1 MPVTSPV
8 RRPARFIALVAAV
21 ALAGT
26 VAGACSSSAS
36 APPSFD
42 ASAPCTVDAKL
53 PGAYPA
59 LEALIP
65 ARVGD
70 TAHVSLDSGRNC
82 TATNLGTLADHGV
95 KEVQFAGGVW
105 QDSAEGA
112 ITLAVFSAPGLQPD
126 WMGEWYEATA
136 RSARVTGSIQTTR
149 PTIDGQ
155 QAYRMDLVNGEA
167 PQVAITW
174 PGPTPDTVRVV
185 LASDE
190 SEDRIQAAIAA
201 FGGK

>member
-8 RRPARFIALVAAV
+8 RRPARFTALAATLAVAAAV
-21 ALAGT
+21 LAG
-26 VAGACSSSAS
+26 CSTSAASS
-36 APPSFD
+36 PPFD
-42 ASAPCTVDAKL
+42 ASAPCTIDAKL
-53 PGAYPA
+53 AGAYPT

-65 ARVGD
+65 VKVGD
-70 TAHVSLDSGRNC
+70 TARTSLDSGRNC
-82 TATNLGTLADHGV
+82 TATNLGTLASHGV
-95 KEVQFAGGVW
+95 TEVQFAGGVW

-112 ITLAVFSAPGLQPD
+112 LTLAVFSAPGLQAD

-136 RSARVTGSIQTTR
+136 RSARVTGSIDTTR
-149 PTIDGQ
+149 PMIGGQ

-167 PQVAITW
+167 PQTAITW
-174 PGPTPDTVRVV
+174 PGPTPGTVRVV

-190 SEDRIQAAIAA
+190 SEERIQEAIAA